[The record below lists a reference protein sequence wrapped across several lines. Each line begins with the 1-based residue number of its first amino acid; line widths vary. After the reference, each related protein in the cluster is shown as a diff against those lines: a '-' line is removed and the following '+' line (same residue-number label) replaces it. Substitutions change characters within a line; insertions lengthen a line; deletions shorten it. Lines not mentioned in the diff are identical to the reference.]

1 MIKRPLGKTGMETSI
16 LSLGTGGARQF
27 GQTMGHSI
35 KDQTK
40 LVHAALDMGINIF
53 DTASHYGHSESILGN
68 CLSGVQRDSF
78 FIYTKW
84 PARDETDNTVLDP
97 TNLIESV
104 NKSLVRLQTD
114 YIDIM
119 LFHGIM
125 PDEYLS
131 IVENLYPTMA
141 QLKSEGKI
149 RSIGFSSRFSEDPE
163 QKSIELGLSQN
174 PDLWDVVM
182 LKYGILNQHA
192 AKEILPLAQK
202 HQVGTINMAAVRVK
216 LPDANLLEELI
227 AKWKSS
233 GLIDINS
240 LPSSDPLGWL
250 IDGNVTSVIEAGYKF
265 AAEPESISTVLTGT
279 ASIPHL
285 KMNVESIR
293 EPNLKK
299 EHLDRLKNT
308 LSHIVEYA

>member
-27 GQTMGHSI
+27 GQSIGYSI

-53 DTASHYGHSESILGN
+53 DTSTHYGDSESILGN
-68 CLSGVQRDSF
+68 CLEGVRRDSF
-78 FIYTKW
+78 FVCTKW
-84 PARDETDNTVLDP
+84 PARDEMGNTILNP
-97 TNLIESV
+97 NKLIESV
-104 NKSLVRLQTD
+104 DKSLARLQTD

-125 PDEYLS
+125 PDEYCL
-131 IVENLYPTMA
+131 IVEKLYPTMA

-202 HQVGTINMAAVRVK
+202 HHVGTINMAAVRVK

>member
-1 MIKRPLGKTGMETSI
+1 MIKRPLGKTGMKTSI

-35 KDQTK
+35 KEQTK

-53 DTASHYGHSESILGN
+53 DTSTHYGDSESILGQ
-68 CLSGVQRDSF
+68 CLSGIPRDSF
-78 FIYTKW
+78 FVCTKW
-84 PARDETDNTVLDP
+84 PARDEIGDSVLDP
-97 TNLIESV
+97 DRLIESV
-104 NKSLVRLQTD
+104 HKSLERLQTD

-125 PDEYLS
+125 PDEYDA
-131 IVENLYPTMA
+131 IVESLYPTMA
-141 QLKSEGKI
+141 QLKFEGKI
-149 RSIGFSSRFSEDPE
+149 RSIGFSSRFSEDPA
-163 QKSIELGLSQN
+163 QKSIKLGLSQN

-192 AKEILPLAQK
+192 AKEILPLALK

-216 LPDANLLEELI
+216 LPDAKLLEELI
-227 AKWKSS
+227 EKWKTS
-233 GLIDINS
+233 GLIEIAS

-250 IDGNVTSVIEAGYKF
+250 IEGNVKSIIEAGYKF
-265 AAEPESISTVLTGT
+265 AAEPQSISTVLTGT

-285 KMNVESIR
+285 QMNVESVR
-293 EPNLKK
+293 EPTLTE
-299 EHLDRLKNT
+299 EHLDRLKTT
-308 LSHIVEYA
+308 LSHIIEYA

>member
-1 MIKRPLGKTGMETSI
+1 MIKRPLGKTGMDASI

-27 GQTMGHSI
+27 GQSMGYSI

-53 DTASHYGHSESILGN
+53 DTSTHYGDSESILGK
-68 CLSGVQRDSF
+68 CLSNIPRDSF
-78 FIYTKW
+78 FLCTKW
-84 PARDETDNTVLDP
+84 PARDEMGNTVFDP
-97 TNLIESV
+97 KKLIESV
-104 NKSLVRLQTD
+104 NKSLARLQTD
-114 YIDIM
+114 HIDIM

-125 PDEYLS
+125 PDEYYS

-141 QLKSEGKI
+141 QLKAEGKI
-149 RSIGFSSRFSEDPE
+149 RSIGFSSRFSEDPA
-163 QKSIELGLSQN
+163 QKSIQLGLSQN

-192 AKEILPLAQK
+192 AAEILPLAQK

-216 LPDANLLEELI
+216 LPDPELLKELI

-240 LPSSDPLGWL
+240 LPPSDPLGWL
-250 IDGNVTSVIEAGYKF
+250 IEGDVRSIIDAGYKF
-265 AAEPESISTVLTGT
+265 AAEPEAISTVLTGT

-285 KMNVESIR
+285 KMNVESVR
-293 EPNLKK
+293 EPTLIK

>member
-1 MIKRPLGKTGMETSI
+1 LIRKPLGKTGMETSI

-35 KDQTK
+35 KDQTE

-53 DTASHYGHSESILGN
+53 DTSTHYGRSESILGN
-68 CLSGVQRDSF
+68 CLSSVRRDSF
-78 FIYTKW
+78 FVCTKW
-84 PARDETDNTVLDP
+84 PARDETGNTILDP
-97 TNLIESV
+97 AKLIGSV
-104 NKSLVRLQTD
+104 HKSLARLQTD

-125 PDEYLS
+125 PDEYYS
-131 IVENLYPTMA
+131 IVENLYPTMT
-141 QLKSEGKI
+141 QLKSQGKI
-149 RSIGFSSRFSEDPE
+149 RSIGFSSRFSEDPA

-192 AKEILPLAQK
+192 AKEILPLVEK

-216 LPDANLLEELI
+216 LPDAKLLEELI
-227 AKWKSS
+227 KKWKSA
-233 GLIDINS
+233 GLIDIAS

-250 IDGNVTSVIEAGYKF
+250 IQGNIKSIIEAGYKF
-265 AAEPESISTVLTGT
+265 AAEPEAISTVLTGT

-285 KMNVESIR
+285 KMNVESVR
-293 EPNLKK
+293 EPTLRK
-299 EHLDRLKNT
+299 EHLERLKNT
-308 LSHIVEYA
+308 LSHIAEYA